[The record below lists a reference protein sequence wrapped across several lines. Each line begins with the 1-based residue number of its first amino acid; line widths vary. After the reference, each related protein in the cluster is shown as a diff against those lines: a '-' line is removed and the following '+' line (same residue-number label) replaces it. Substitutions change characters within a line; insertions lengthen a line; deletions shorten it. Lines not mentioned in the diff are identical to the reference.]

1 VAESQWLN
9 MDRKIA
15 KRWFVNGAVQGVGY
29 RYFVQY
35 QAISLGLA
43 GWTRNLDDG
52 RVEVYA
58 VGPPKK
64 LSDLAAALHIGPR
77 MAQVRSVEEREETLE
92 NCSGFSI
99 R

>member
-1 VAESQWLN
+1 

-15 KRWFVNGAVQGVGY
+15 KRWFISGGVQGVGF
-29 RYFVQY
+29 RYFVQD
-35 QAISLGLA
+35 QAFSLGLA

-58 VGPPKK
+58 VGPSKK
-64 LSDLAAALHIGPR
+64 LSDLAAALHHGPR
-77 MAQVRSVEEREETLE
+77 MAQVRSVEEREEGVE